1 MRGLSADILENEII
15 SHYPGVL
22 DILLIDRSTNKN
34 IIWATNDYEIN
45 GSNYNFNSE
54 IKPELIT
61 GSNGNIIMPRI
72 SKDLSLRNSR
82 SKEMA
87 EVFTPSW
94 ICNVQ
99 NNLIDNNWFRRNNVF
114 NTPLKDNTWKTNS
127 EKITFPTDR
136 SWVDYVQSKRFEI
149 ACGEAPYVISR
160 YDTTTGK
167 TIDIEDRIGL
177 LDRKLR
183 IVSEN
188 AFDYEEWIKYSA
200 EAYMSTYAYEWQGD
214 SLLLAREAMIVTF
227 IEHHNKIF
235 SKDPSLKELEK
246 IAEII
251 SWNVWQMDG
260 LKGVVPN
267 SCKSDAYTSIN
278 LFGEIEL
285 HGTTC
290 LGCDKNLVQK
300 HNGIYCIIR
309 EWYPTP
315 EIQYKCIKF
324 ADIFN
329 NI

>member
-1 MRGLSADILENEII
+1 MRSLSADILENEII
-15 SHYPGVL
+15 SHYPGIL
-22 DILLIDRSTNKN
+22 DILLRDRSTKKN
-34 IIWATNDYEIN
+34 IIWATKDYEKK
-45 GSNYNFNSE
+45 GSRYGFDSE

-61 GSNGNIIMPRI
+61 GSNGNTIMPRI

-94 ICNVQ
+94 LCNIQ
-99 NNLIDNNWFRRNNVF
+99 NNLIDNNWFGRNNVF
-114 NTPLKDNTWKTNS
+114 NVPLKNNTWKTIS
-127 EKITFPTDR
+127 AKIALPTNR
-136 SWVDYVQSKRFEI
+136 SWMEYVQSRRLEI
-149 ACGEAPYVISR
+149 ACGEAPYIISR

-167 TIDIEDRIGL
+167 IIDIEDRIGL

-183 IVSEN
+183 IVREN
-188 AFDYEEWIKYSA
+188 ALDYEEWIKYSE

-214 SLLLAREAMIVTF
+214 SLLLAREAMLVTY
-227 IEHHNKIF
+227 IEHHNRMF

-267 SCKSDAYTSIN
+267 SCKSNNHSSIN

-290 LGCDKNLVQK
+290 LGCDMNLVQK
-300 HNGIYCIIR
+300 HNGTYCIIR
-309 EWYPTP
+309 EWNPTP
-315 EIQYKCIKF
+315 EIRFNCIKF
-324 ADIFN
+324 IDTLK

>member
-15 SHYPGVL
+15 THYPGIL
-22 DILLIDRSTNKN
+22 DILLSDRSTNKN
-34 IIWATNDYEIN
+34 IIWATDDYEKN
-45 GSNYNFNSE
+45 GSNYSFDSE
-54 IKPELIT
+54 IKPDLIT

-94 ICNVQ
+94 ICNIQ
-99 NNLIDNNWFRRNNVF
+99 NNLIDNNWFGRINVF
-114 NTPLKDNTWKTNS
+114 NVPSKKNTWKTNT
-127 EKITFPTDR
+127 EKITFPKNR
-136 SWVDYVQSKRFEI
+136 QWVDYVQSKRLEI
-149 ACGEAPYVISR
+149 ACGEAPYIISR

-167 TIDIEDRIGL
+167 TIDVEDRIGL

-188 AFDYEEWIKYSA
+188 AIDYDEWIKYSA

-214 SLLLAREAMIVTF
+214 SLLLAREAMLVTY
-227 IEHHNKIF
+227 IEYHNRIF
-235 SKDPSLKELEK
+235 SKDPSLDEIAR

-267 SCKSDAYTSIN
+267 SCKSNSHTSMN

-285 HGTTC
+285 HGTSC

-300 HNGIYCIIR
+300 HNGTYCIIR
-309 EWYPTP
+309 EWHPTP
-315 EIQYKCIKF
+315 EKQFNCIKF
-324 ADIFN
+324 IDTLK